1 MITVKD
7 KEIAGAPKKP
17 LNNKVKTTQS
27 IIPIT
32 STGRV
37 LYQKSFP
44 KIRWLNKIFQL
55 NFYLIR
61 KSML

>member
-17 LNNKVKTTQS
+17 LNIKVKTTQS

-55 NFYLIR
+55 NFYFIR